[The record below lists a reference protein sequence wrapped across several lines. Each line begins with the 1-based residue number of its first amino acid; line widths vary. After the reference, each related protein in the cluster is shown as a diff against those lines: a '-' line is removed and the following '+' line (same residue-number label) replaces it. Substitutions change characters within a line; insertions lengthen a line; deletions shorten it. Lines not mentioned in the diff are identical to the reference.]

1 MPSTVE
7 QLTPSRVKITVEV
20 PFTELK
26 PSMDKAYRDIAKQ
39 VNIPGFRRGKVPA
52 AVIDQRIGHAFAH
65 QGAARPFRVGHASP
79 RLMP

>member
-20 PFTELK
+20 PFAELK

-39 VNIPGFRRGKVPA
+39 VNIP
-52 AVIDQRIGHAFAH
+52 AH
-65 QGAARPFRVGHASP
+65 GQCERTDPFRGRAGAERRAPALLRGSGE
-79 RLMP
+79 